1 MSTPNL
7 EQVLHDAQQ
16 LSPDDLRRMIEIL
29 SQSES
34 SKPAI
39 TEEEFQ
45 MRLLSKGI
53 IGELPKPLA
62 ERVDEDLQPIEVQVQ
77 PLSETIIF
85 DSIRTAV
92 DDLDTQRS
100 QSELLTSLVYSVAKF
115 APRVVFF
122 VVKDGNAIGW
132 KAIGFENGLNDDSIS
147 QLSVPTANSGL
158 LSEALTTFSTV
169 TGKSNSPEDISPILR
184 NYGLPAPER
193 AIAVPLAVRG
203 KAAAAVL
210 YADSGTQAE
219 KAINI
224 PAIETLM
231 RVASMGIE
239 LLPARRGLESPRP
252 LVTLAAL
259 VAALGDI
266 ISTHMLPMIYWVAV
280 LIGLFVFEWLAN
292 FLLLLLWRNA
302 GNQPK
307 WTTMF
312 AWWKARNEQKIGG

>member
-1 MSTPNL
+1 MSTPTL

-16 LSPDDLRRMIEIL
+16 LSPADLRRLIEML

-34 SKPAI
+34 SRPAI

-45 MRLLSKGI
+45 MRLISKGI
-53 IGELPKPLA
+53 IGEMPKPLA
-62 ERVDEDLQPIEVQVQ
+62 EREDEDFQPIKVQGE

-92 DDLDTQRS
+92 DDLDAQRT
-100 QSELLTSLVYSVAKF
+100 QSETLTSLVCSVAQF

-122 VVKDGNAIGW
+122 VIKGGNAVGW
-132 KAIGFENGLNDDSIS
+132 KAIGFENGLNDDSVR
-147 QLSVPTANSGL
+147 QLSVPTANSSL
-158 LSEALTTFSTV
+158 LSEALTTFITV
-169 TGKSNSPEDISPILR
+169 TGKSNSPGDISPILG

-193 AIAVPLAVRG
+193 AIAVPLVVRG
-203 KAAAAVL
+203 KAAAVL
-210 YADSGTQAE
+210 YAESGTQAE

-224 PAIETLM
+224 PAIETLL

-239 LLPARRGLESPRP
+239 LLPARRGLEPPRP
-252 LVTLAAL
+252 YVTLTAL

-266 ISTHMLPMIYWVAV
+266 IAIHTLPIGYWVAV
-280 LIGLFVFEWLAN
+280 LIGLFGFECLAD
-292 FLLLLLWRNA
+292 FLLPHLLRKA
-302 GNQPK
+302 GNQTKWAPK
-307 WTTMF
+307 F